1 MNQQPLGLLLALGL
15 GLLIGLER
23 ERRKGSGLD
32 RGAAGI
38 RSFALAALMGALT
51 QSLGPLELV
60 AVGAALVGTLA
71 AISYAKSRSDDP
83 GMTTE
88 LALLCTYLVGALALV
103 DPPLAAGCGAG
114 LAFLLEVRPRL
125 HRFATNWLTDQELRD
140 ALLLSVLVL
149 VILPLV
155 PDRSMQ
161 VLGGINPRAMAK
173 VVVLIIGIQVL
184 SHMAVRW
191 LGPQTGLALTGAM
204 AGWASST
211 AAIASLGAQF
221 RQSPNRQAAF
231 AVSAAWSTSAT
242 WALSLILAAT
252 VSLPAATA
260 LAPAMLA
267 GLFATVLVCSALS
280 WFTRGT
286 STASTAPMAQQQ
298 VVSLPGA
305 MKLAVML
312 TCLTWLASQLQQW
325 LGTRGL
331 MFGIAIAGLA
341 DAHASLLSL
350 TSLFA
355 SGRVDPTLL
364 EFGLLLAIS
373 ANSITR
379 LIVALATG
387 GWHFAKFVA
396 AALATGLAGSWLSWS
411 LRHAL

>member
-1 MNQQPLGLLLALGL
+1 VLA
-15 GLLIGLER
+15 
-23 ERRKGSGLD
+23 S
-32 RGAAGI
+32 
-38 RSFALAALMGALT
+38 
-51 QSLGPLELV
+51 
-60 AVGAALVGTLA
+60 
-71 AISYAKSRSDDP
+71 
-83 GMTTE
+83 
-88 LALLCTYLVGALALV
+88 
-103 DPPLAAGCGAG
+103 
-114 LAFLLEVRPRL
+114 
-125 HRFATNWLTDQELRD
+125 
-140 ALLLSVLVL
+140 
-149 VILPLV
+149 
-155 PDRSMQ
+155 
-161 VLGGINPRAMAK
+161 
-173 VVVLIIGIQVL
+173 
-184 SHMAVRW
+184 
-191 LGPQTGLALTGAM
+191 
-204 AGWASST
+204 
-211 AAIASLGAQF
+211 
-221 RQSPNRQAAF
+221 
-231 AVSAAWSTSAT
+231 
-242 WALSLILAAT
+242 LSLILAAT

-355 SGRVDPTLL
+355 SGRVDPALL